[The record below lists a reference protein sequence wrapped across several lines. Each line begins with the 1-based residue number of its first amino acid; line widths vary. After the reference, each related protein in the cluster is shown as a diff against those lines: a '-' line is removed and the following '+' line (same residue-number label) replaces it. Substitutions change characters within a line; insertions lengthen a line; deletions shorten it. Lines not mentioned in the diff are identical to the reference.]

1 MSYNSRERNIRV
13 ALRVLSL
20 AAIVVG
26 ILSLLGVRPMNS
38 RTVEVVLGTASVIG
52 GLVLWGI
59 TMRRKSP
66 GSISP
71 VDNT

>member
-1 MSYNSRERNIRV
+1 MSLRSRERNIRV
-13 ALRVLSL
+13 ALRALSL
-20 AAIVVG
+20 AAVVVG

-38 RTVEVVLGTASVIG
+38 RTVEVVLGTASLIG

-59 TMRRKSP
+59 TMRRKTA

-71 VDNT
+71 VGNS

>member
-1 MSYNSRERNIRV
+1 MSYKSRERNIRV
-13 ALRVLSL
+13 VLRVLSL

-59 TMRRKSP
+59 TMRQKTAD
-66 GSISP
+66 SISP
-71 VDNT
+71 VDNS